1 MTSSIRIHRVSPTLR
16 DDTTRHDTTRRD
28 ATRRHSSHSGLPL
41 FLSFF
46 LLSVHFRFVAV
57 SVCKATLFML
67 HNGGIS
73 NARGEAG
80 NRRMRE
86 RKARRKITLRRVRSL
101 QLIAVRPNGSSI
113 RVNTVAITSRP
124 NQEPPLS
131 IGEHEQREI
140 LSRVSSTVLLSLSVP
155 FYYSSLLPVLSPTLL
170 FCSPY
175 LLVLLLTYLGYRDCS
190 AIYFSSLLTFL
201 TSSCVYRSLPLRFY
215 ARLRYRIGLF
225 SFFLRAWTI
234 NKRFRQTAERSPAI
248 AVRTESRKTSRAAP
262 ADECRRCSPCDC
274 PHSMLLALRRTIR
287 SRSGSRLYARLY
299 ISEIY
304 IYVRKAS
311 FVS

>member
-175 LLVLLLTYLGYRDCS
+175 LLVLLLRNLSWLPRLLCNLLFFAS
-190 AIYFSSLLTFL
+190 YFSH
-201 TSSCVYRSLPLRFY
+201 
-215 ARLRYRIGLF
+215 
-225 SFFLRAWTI
+225 FFLRLSVSSSSFLCASSLPY
-234 NKRFRQTAERSPAI
+234 RFVLVLPSCLDDQQKVSPDRGEI
-248 AVRTESRKTSRAAP
+248 ASDSSSYRIEENESCRA
-262 ADECRRCSPCDC
+262 
-274 PHSMLLALRRTIR
+274 
-287 SRSGSRLYARLY
+287 G
-299 ISEIY
+299 
-304 IYVRKAS
+304 
-311 FVS
+311 